1 MFSEYSHLCT
11 GIYTMFWHI
20 TSACVFGLLDFTSC
34 TLIRKYCYM
43 VTLSNMSSKDLK
55 FKRYLGIL

>member
-20 TSACVFGLLDFTSC
+20 TSACVFFTSC